1 MAGPLAFVN
10 SWSAILLTLGVCST
24 FAAVFVSGVRR
35 RSTVERSRQVSVDE
49 MADAASITYWEVDAR
64 TTEFTSV
71 GGQVDE
77 VFNRSMDDLPS
88 SLIEL
93 VHEDDRSLFWGQILG
108 ADEDQFVIECRLAT
122 VDPHWLR
129 CNVRRTTVGHRQ
141 LLRGIS
147 ANATDVLE
155 AHAELR
161 RRADSDHLTGL
172 ANRTVLMA
180 HITERCDVGDNF
192 AVYVA
197 DFDRFKE
204 INDTLG
210 HDSGD
215 DFLCEMADRL
225 SAAAPERS
233 LVARLG
239 GDEFAIT
246 AGGLGGVNG
255 VQRLADDIARA
266 CQLTVD
272 LDGVE
277 IEASASIGI
286 AISPHHGTTAAELL
300 AHADMA
306 MYRAKKS
313 DASTAIFDLELD
325 SVDRDKLKLG
335 AEVER
340 SLARGEL
347 RLWFQPKIDLGTQ
360 QTVGAEGLLRWNH
373 PIHGEMTPA
382 QFLDIVELSRYRK
395 ALCRSV
401 VDQGVSFVADASKQ
415 GHDLSVSVNIT
426 FRDLVDAE
434 LPGIV
439 SECLARHGVRPE
451 SLTLEITERDLM
463 DDRIGFQQAAIAV
476 RELGIGLSIDDFGT
490 GQSSLLR
497 VRMLPVTEL
506 KIDRSF
512 VKDLGNGDADIIVRS
527 IVELGRSLRLRL
539 VAEGVETSR
548 QLAQLRALRCD
559 QAQGYLFS
567 PAVPREELLA
577 SLNEPVYAKV

>member
-1 MAGPLAFVN
+1 ML
-10 SWSAILLTLGVCST
+10 SLGVCST
-24 FAAVFVSGVRR
+24 FIAVLVSRRQR
-35 RSTVERSRQVSVDE
+35 RSTIEHSRLVSVDE
-49 MADAASITYWEVDAR
+49 IVEAASIAYWEVDAR
-64 TTEFTSV
+64 TTEFASV
-71 GGQVDE
+71 GGRVEE
-77 VFNRSMDDLPS
+77 VFNTSLDELPS
-88 SLIEL
+88 SLVEL
-93 VHEDDRSLFWGQILG
+93 VHEDDRALFWGRILG
-108 ADEDQFVIECRLAT
+108 AEDDQFVIECRLAT
-122 VDPHWLR
+122 VEPRWLR
-129 CNVRRTTVGHRQ
+129 CNVRRTTIGHQQ
-141 LLRGIS
+141 LLRGVS
-147 ANATDVLE
+147 ADATDVLE
-155 AHAELR
+155 AQGELR

-172 ANRTVLMA
+172 ANRTVLVA
-180 HITERCDVGDNF
+180 HITERCLVGDNF
-192 AVYVA
+192 AVFVA

-215 DFLCEMADRL
+215 EFLREMANRL
-225 SAAAPERS
+225 RAVAPKRS
-233 LVARLG
+233 LVSRLG
-239 GDEFAIT
+239 GDEFAIA

-255 VQRLADDIARA
+255 VQKLAEDLARA
-266 CQLTVD
+266 CQSTVD

-277 IEASASIGI
+277 IEASASIGV
-286 AISPHHGTTAAELL
+286 AMSPHHGTTSAELL
-300 AHADMA
+300 ANADMA
-306 MYRAKKS
+306 MYRAKRS
-313 DASTAIFDLELD
+313 DAGTAIFDVESD
-325 SVDRDKLKLG
+325 SVDREKLRLG

-340 SLARGEL
+340 SLALGEL
-347 RLWFQPKIDLGTQ
+347 RLWFQPKVDLGTQ
-360 QTVGAEGLLRWNH
+360 RTVGAEGLLRWNH
-373 PIHGEMTPA
+373 PVHGEMSPA

-401 VDQGVSFVADASKQ
+401 VDQGVSFVADAARQ

-426 FRDLVDAE
+426 FRDLVDPE
-434 LPGIV
+434 LPRIV
-439 SECLARHGVRPE
+439 SECLARHDVRPE

-512 VKDLGNGDADIIVRS
+512 VNDLGNKDLGNNDADIIVRS

-539 VAEGVETSR
+539 VAEGVETPR

-577 SLNEPVYAKV
+577 SLNAQTYAQV